1 MTPVAAPCLRLPPL
15 RFTSL
20 PTRFPFAAH
29 WRTTV
34 PGYPDVSRAYSSR
47 PASGFPRHG
56 LRTRSP
62 DTCCH
67 PHRLPC
73 NFRVLPAR
81 VLPNRWHPKCRN
93 LYTAPGL
100 LRSTSVHGK
109 VNPYAFAWLPSR
121 TRLLHRCR
129 AVRSAPRTMSV
140 CHPAICRNPGTSSI
154 PRGTPS
160 WHRFRFFRTVP
171 KFSGFP
177 RSPTAPVPTRWT

>member
-1 MTPVAAPCLRLPPL
+1 ML
-15 RFTSL
+15 
-20 PTRFPFAAH
+20 H
-29 WRTTV
+29 
-34 PGYPDVSRAYSSR
+34 RAYGYLRSGSRPSR
-47 PASGFPRHG
+47 PAFRSHRAGALRFPGIRMSPAPTARDPPLVFRG
-56 LRTRSP
+56 MACGLDLRTP
-62 DTCCH
+62 VVI
-67 PHRLPC
+67 PIGY
-73 NFRVLPAR
+73 PATSVCYPLESSR
-81 VLPNRWHPKCRN
+81 IAGTQNVATSTPLLMPS
-93 LYTAPGL
+93 GL